1 METTLAPIILFV
13 YNRPWHTIQTLEALA
28 KNDLAKESILYIY
41 ADGLKDN
48 ADEET
53 VEKIKQT
60 RACLKKQQ
68 WCKEV
73 IIVER
78 ENNLGLANSIIT
90 GVTEIVNKYGT
101 IIVLEDDIVASRG
114 FLKFMNEALSLYADN
129 TEVGCIH
136 AWNYDLDISGFTETT
151 FFLKGADCWGWAT
164 WKRGWDL
171 FKPDGALLL
180 SEIISKNIQFEFN
193 RRGTYDF
200 IDMLKAQIKG
210 INDSWAIRWH
220 ASLFLSEKL
229 CLQPTK
235 TLVKNIGMD
244 NTGVH
249 CNATDITQHPVG
261 FIEINKIKVEES
273 DSFFKAFQLSSDN
286 TKKDVTINTW
296 QKSKKLLKILY
307 RRFFI

>member
-1 METTLAPIILFV
+1 MNNLAPIVLFV
-13 YNRPWHTIQTLEALA
+13 YNRPWHTQQTLEALA
-28 KNDLAKESILYIY
+28 KNELAKESILYIY
-41 ADGLKDN
+41 ADGPKVN

-53 VEKIKQT
+53 IKKIKQT
-60 RACLKKQQ
+60 RACLKKEQ

-73 IIVER
+73 IIVGR

-90 GVTEIVNKYGT
+90 GVTEIVNKHGN
-101 IIVLEDDIVASRG
+101 IIVLEDDIVASKG

-129 TEVGCIH
+129 IEVGCVH
-136 AWNYDLDISGFTETT
+136 AWNYDLDITGFAETT

-171 FKPDGALLL
+171 FEPDGSSLL
-180 SEIISKNIQFEFN
+180 SEIISKNIEFEFN
-193 RRGTYDF
+193 RRGTHDF
-200 IDMLKAQIKG
+200 IEMLKDQIKG

-220 ASLFLSEKL
+220 ASLFLNDSY
-229 CLQPTK
+229 CLQPARPI
-235 TLVKNIGMD
+235 VKNMGLD

-249 CNATDITQHPVG
+249 CIVTDMAQCPVG

-273 DSFFKAFQLSSDN
+273 NYFFKVFQPSSDN

-307 RRFFI
+307 RRFSI